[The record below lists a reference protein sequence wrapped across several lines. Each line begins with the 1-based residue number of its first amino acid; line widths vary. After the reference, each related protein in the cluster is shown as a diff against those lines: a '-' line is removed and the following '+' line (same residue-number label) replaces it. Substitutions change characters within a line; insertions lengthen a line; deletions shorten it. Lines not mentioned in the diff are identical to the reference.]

1 MTDELDAKLVAKY
14 PKLFNRVT
22 YTSCGVGWF
31 DLLDELC
38 SQLQGRADWI
48 IQQKVRIEP
57 DIDIEELQPTVGQI
71 KEKMGTLRAYFDN
84 CDPEMRGMIQMAE
97 GMSYN
102 ICEDCGN
109 KATVST
115 KGWIRRLCVPCSE
128 IKRK

>member
-14 PKLFNRVT
+14 PKLFSRVT
-22 YTSCGVGWF
+22 HTEMGNGWF
-31 DLLDELC
+31 DLVDELC
-38 SQLQGRADWI
+38 TQLQGRADWI

-71 KEKMGTLRAYFDN
+71 KEKFGTCRIFVDN

-97 GMSYN
+97 AFSYHV
-102 ICEDCGN
+102 CEECGS

-115 KGWIRRLCVPCSE
+115 KGWIRRLCLSCSE
-128 IKRK
+128 IQRK